1 MTYSWNFW
9 CGVRLLTGYTFYLV
23 FWGLLGRE
31 PGYSSRRRRGVGVKT
46 LGGSAIPCKG
56 ITTREAG
63 EQSLISSDKRE
74 RTVCTGKG
82 SLANSSG
89 PGGQLHGLLPQANKI
104 SHQTNSSRCY
114 LPGPSP
120 HDLRSYGSW
129 STSTPK
135 SVSSVANLLSQ
146 PWAEGNSWK
155 KWF

>member
-1 MTYSWNFW
+1 M
-9 CGVRLLTGYTFYLV
+9 RLLTGYTFYLV

-89 PGGQLHGLLPQANKI
+89 PGGQLHGLLPQANRP
-104 SHQTNSSRCY
+104 TAAGATY
-114 LPGPSP
+114 LVPP
-120 HDLRSYGSW
+120 HMTLGAMAADPLLPLSLFLLW
-129 STSTPK
+129 PTSFHNHGQKEILGK
-135 SVSSVANLLSQ
+135 SGFSLA
-146 PWAEGNSWK
+146 K
-155 KWF
+155 